1 MSLQKN
7 TGIFTLNLTDSMI
20 TNYYIMIGKE
30 VQYRGRLLKSSH
42 LKDLFCKQIMVE
54 KNKKIPLKSTI
65 SEGFWSEMG
74 DSNSRHLAPKPM
86 SEPSVRTL
94 VPSLALSV
102 APTVPLWNS
111 IGLFIS
117 ATAFGFWDL
126 YGMEFCILKVLPTGI
141 VPGSGCFLPQRAAQK
156 LRRINKE
163 ISAMTKKQ
171 QADLDDSQPAER
183 RWLFDVLPFGSNTC
197 SFA

>member
-1 MSLQKN
+1 
-7 TGIFTLNLTDSMI
+7 MI

-86 SEPSVRTL
+86 SEPSARPL
-94 VPSLALSV
+94 APSLTLSGTPAV
-102 APTVPLWNS
+102 SLWNS
-111 IGLFIS
+111 FALFVS
-117 ATAFGFWDL
+117 GTAFVFWDL
-126 YGMEFCILKVLPTGI
+126 CGIEFCILKVLPTGI

-163 ISAMTKKQ
+163 ISAMTKRQ
-171 QADLDDSQPAER
+171 QADLDDSQPAE
-183 RWLFDVLPFGSNTC
+183 
-197 SFA
+197 